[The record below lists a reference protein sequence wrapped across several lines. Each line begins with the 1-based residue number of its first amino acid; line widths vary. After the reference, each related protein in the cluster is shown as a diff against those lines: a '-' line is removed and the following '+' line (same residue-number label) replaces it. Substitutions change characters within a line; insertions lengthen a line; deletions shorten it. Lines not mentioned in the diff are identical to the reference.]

1 MFCWPATLKFAS
13 GPCLEAADG
22 EAVMACCV
30 LIASVVAALLW
41 LKRLVGGDAAE
52 AADPRAWRLVAERS
66 DD

>member
-1 MFCWPATLKFAS
+1 
-13 GPCLEAADG
+13 
-22 EAVMACCV
+22 MACCV

-52 AADPRAWRLVAERS
+52 AADPQAWRLAAERS